1 MKIQTKL
8 LLAAASMLVLALGG
22 SGGYYFAMRQM
33 RASTIAPSVTPAA
46 KPLYWYDPMVPAQHF
61 DAPGKSPFMD
71 MQLVPKYAAPEPET
85 GAPSS
90 IQIDP
95 STVQNLGIRTAV
107 VEVSGAHQS
116 LAQPAMTVPGILTLD
131 QRAVSIEQARAA
143 GFVERV
149 FALAPGD
156 VIRAGQPLAE
166 LIVPQWSSAQQEFL
180 ALRASGEPALV
191 AAAHERLRL
200 VGMPET
206 AIQAVA
212 KGGRVQR
219 RFTIYS
225 TRAGVIQ
232 ELDVR
237 AGMSVVAGQTLA
249 RINGIE
255 SLWCEISVP
264 EALAAELKVGGG
276 AAIQLSANPGRE
288 LVGAIDAILPALNA
302 ASRSVV
308 VRITLDNA
316 DGLLRAGMAAT
327 VVLTSLTEI
336 AQAGTLTVPTEAVI
350 RTGKRALVMRV
361 LGKGTFAP
369 VEVKLGREIGERTV
383 IIRGLNAG
391 EMVVV
396 SGQFLLDSEAS
407 LSGVGLHAT
416 ADGTPPSTPPSS
428 AVMPM
433 GAPANSSLHE
443 ADATIVAI
451 KSDSIKLAHGPF
463 ESLKMPGMTM
473 SFGYSDVTAL
483 DTTKFKVGDAVHVWV
498 REDASGLVVE
508 RLERSESTT
517 TRMAEGQ

>member
-8 LLAAASMLVLALGG
+8 LLALASVMVLALGG
-22 SGGYYFAMRQM
+22 GGGYYFAMRQM
-33 RASTIAPSVTPAA
+33 RASTIAPSVTPVA

-71 MQLVPKYAAPEPET
+71 MQLVPKYAATET
-85 GAPSS
+85 GMGAGMGGASS

-95 STVQNLGIRTAV
+95 TTLQNLGVRTAL
-107 VEVSGAHQS
+107 VEISGAQQS
-116 LAQPAMTVPGILTLD
+116 LAQAAMTVPGILTLD
-131 QRAVSIEQARAA
+131 ERAISIEQARAA

-166 LIVPQWSSAQQEFL
+166 LTVPQWSSAQQEFL
-180 ALRASGEPALV
+180 ALRASGEPALI
-191 AAAHERLRL
+191 AAARERLRL

-276 AAIQLSANPGRE
+276 AAIQLSANPGHE

-327 VVLTSLTEI
+327 VRLQSYQKSV
-336 AQAGTLTVPTEAVI
+336 AGTLTVPTEAVI

-361 LGKGTFAP
+361 QGKGSFAP
-369 VEVKLGREIGERTV
+369 IEVKLGQELGQRTV
-383 IIRGLNAG
+383 VTQGLNAG
-391 EMVVV
+391 DSVVV

-407 LSGVGLHAT
+407 LSGVGMHDTSDDSQQPTALMATNASATPPLHA
-416 ADGTPPSTPPSS
+416 
-428 AVMPM
+428 
-433 GAPANSSLHE
+433 
-443 ADATIVAI
+443 ADAIIVAI
-451 KSDSIKLAHGPF
+451 ESDSIKLKHGPF
-463 ESLKMPGMTM
+463 ASLKMPGMTM
-473 SFGYSDVTAL
+473 SFGYSDVAAL
-483 DTTKFKVGDAVHVWV
+483 DTTTFKVGDAVRVWV
-498 REDASGLVVE
+498 REDPTGLVIE
-508 RLERSESTT
+508 RIEPRITASK
-517 TRMAEGQ
+517 MVDGP